1 MDISLRLIHLNHLH
15 HLGYRYTIQ
24 HFPKKQNIRWRIA
37 VAYPGL
43 LHPPMICNLIVP
55 LIYSNTRCINR
66 LSHITSTIP
75 TQRHNSD
82 ALCVRYRCKWLK
94 KVLVF
99 ALLICFYTSQYPLI
113 YNIERQN
120 FAGELHSVQPSYE
133 RKILV
138 IVAAFGH
145 ILRAL
150 RVCCT
155 YRKYQAHLCGINRS
169 HTNWSETDFYELKS
183 ETVYRMV

>member
-1 MDISLRLIHLNHLH
+1 MDLSLRSIHLNHLH

-24 HFPKKQNIRWRIA
+24 HFPKKQNIRWR
-37 VAYPGL
+37 
-43 LHPPMICNLIVP
+43 MISNLIVP

-66 LSHITSTIP
+66 ISHITSTIS
-75 TQRHNSD
+75 THRHNSD
-82 ALCVRYRCKWLK
+82 ALCVRYRWKWLK

-99 ALLICFYTSQYPLI
+99 ALLICFYTSRYPLI
-113 YNIERQN
+113 YNIERRN

-138 IVAAFGH
+138 IVTAFGH

-155 YRKYQAHLCGINRS
+155 YRKYQEYLCGINRS
-169 HTNWSETDFYELKS
+169 RTNWSETDFYELKS